1 MMSKK
6 KRADITALYE
16 THRKPNVVPESLAQ
30 LPECSLITFTL
41 FSCVKKTFEVL
52 ASFRL
57 SGCFQQDKLVLLPT
71 DQFLQ
76 V

>member
-30 LPECSLITFTL
+30 LPESSVITFTL
-41 FSCVKKTFEVL
+41 FSCVKKTF
-52 ASFRL
+52 RL
-57 SGCFQQDKLVLLPT
+57 SGCSAAHRSVPAGVKT
-71 DQFLQ
+71 DSH
-76 V
+76 